1 MPAVIWIILKSFQGK
16 RISVGTGAAATP
28 GPNPSCPESPC
39 PVTKTWPWGSPY
51 AWQRVI
57 SLKMIYDS
65 VLPTMS
71 VRRRVWL
78 LPQAICKHLL
88 PERPLHILIGT
99 AQVWPLKS
107 ECPIKMIV
115 ISSELYSNGRT
126 HIHLIGCSDY
136 LHTWKHNR
144 FQWQIQ
150 SVHSQQKPWQSIMHM
165 SSLVHRQTIND
176 IIYSQPVRLF
186 QPEGEWMV
194 LYFEVEHCLHD
205 RYCPADQTD
214 QHPKS
219 IFA

>member
-1 MPAVIWIILKSFQGK
+1 MLERELLPLLDPTPVAPNHPAQLQ
-16 RISVGTGAAATP
+16 RL
-28 GPNPSCPESPC
+28 GPEG
-39 PVTKTWPWGSPY
+39 VRMHDRELY
-51 AWQRVI
+51 HYRLQ
-57 SLKMIYDS
+57 KMIYDS

-71 VRRRVWL
+71 VRRRLWL

-88 PERPLHILIGT
+88 PERPLHILTGT

-115 ISSELYSNGRT
+115 ISSELSSNGRT

-176 IIYSQPVRLF
+176 IIYSQPVQLF

-205 RYCPADQTD
+205 RYCPAGQTD